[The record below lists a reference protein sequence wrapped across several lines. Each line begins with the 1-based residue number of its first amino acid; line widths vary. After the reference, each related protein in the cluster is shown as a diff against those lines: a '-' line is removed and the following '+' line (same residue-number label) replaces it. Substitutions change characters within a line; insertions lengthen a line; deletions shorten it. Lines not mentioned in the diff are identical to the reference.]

1 MTREERGYY
10 LKQRL
15 AAILMLIC
23 SAVPIVVAQDGTAF
37 IFMLPF
43 CIWMGMTKQ
52 KVFIFDDEIESE
64 EEA

>member
-1 MTREERGYY
+1 MKEEKYY

-15 AAILMLIC
+15 VAILMLIC

-43 CIWMGMTKQ
+43 CIWLGMTKK
-52 KVFIFDDEIESE
+52 KVFLDDEIESE

>member
-1 MTREERGYY
+1 MTREEKYY

-37 IFMLPF
+37 VCMLPF
-43 CIWMGMTKQ
+43 CIWMGLTK
-52 KVFIFDDEIESE
+52 KKIFLDNEIESE
-64 EEA
+64 KEA